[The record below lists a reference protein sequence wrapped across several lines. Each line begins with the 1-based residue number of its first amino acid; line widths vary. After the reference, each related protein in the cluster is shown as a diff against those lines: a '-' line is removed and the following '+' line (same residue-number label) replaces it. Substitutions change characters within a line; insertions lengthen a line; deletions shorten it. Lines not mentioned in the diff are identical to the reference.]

1 MPSSLFLR
9 RFTYSFLGALT
20 FGVACLCDPAAAE
33 EAPVLRLGLSTVAM
47 PAMRDPLEDVTL
59 EAFER
64 AFGRER
70 LVVRT
75 YPVLELEKAIRSG
88 ELDLFLGSAGLT
100 RRVADT
106 GARPLVTSVRPGLED
121 PNRNEGS
128 LFVVRK
134 DAPIQRIRDMRGR
147 SLAANLSY
155 GFSGYHAALGEIAAQ
170 GYDPSDFFSS
180 SLFFGKSDAMP
191 DIARAVKNGLAD
203 VGILRLCAFE
213 GLRENGS
220 KERSLPPFLSRQNG
234 KNTFRNSFVPL
245 PSSRGYG
252 ARPQPNP
259 RQTYMCAPPLR
270 KAIRER
276 LLYLHRH
283 NNGHT
288 THRKY
293 SLFEFYIACRKKKT
307 QCPN

>member
-1 MPSSLFLR
+1 MPSSLFLL

-47 PAMRDPLEDVTL
+47 PAMRDPLEDATL

-213 GLRENGS
+213 GLRES
-220 KERSLPPFLSRQNG
+220 HPELATALRPLPP
-234 KNTFRNSFVPL
+234 
-245 PSSRGYG
+245 
-252 ARPQPNP
+252 
-259 RQTYMCAPPLR
+259 
-270 KAIRER
+270 
-276 LLYLHRH
+276 
-283 NNGHT
+283 
-288 THRKY
+288 
-293 SLFEFYIACRKKKT
+293 
-307 QCPN
+307 